1 MRAPQEGEDG
11 GGRPGDN
18 GDDWLRRRRR
28 RRGPSELASARR
40 LELCRGQPQ
49 QRMVFRVGSG
59 DGGGVVETKGGRCF
73 NVGRQGGGRK
83 VTWASIRAAA
93 PMIMAVQ
100 FSAVKLSFAT
110 GTRLSGGKFN
120 HLLIARVPYLQ
131 LEISLYYNAI
141 FS

>member
-1 MRAPQEGEDG
+1 M
-11 GGRPGDN
+11 
-18 GDDWLRRRRR
+18 
-28 RRGPSELASARR
+28 
-40 LELCRGQPQ
+40 
-49 QRMVFRVGSG
+49 
-59 DGGGVVETKGGRCF
+59 VVETKGGRCF